1 MNYTPDPIDR
11 RLLNTVQGDFPMVA
25 QPYAKLGEKLKLTE
39 EEVLTRIRNLK
50 KVSLIRNIGAIF
62 DTRRLGYKTELVAMR
77 VDPSRLDEAAKIV
90 NKHPGVSH
98 NYERSHAFNLWF
110 TIAVPPHQDLN
121 RVVTRLGEL
130 AKAESVRPLPTL
142 KLFKIGVKLDLEG
155 DGAEV
160 ISAKRAAN
168 TVGEPRPPAMLAR
181 REDGK
186 TIFPDGKSPQ
196 AHKLSEKEIASIRIL
211 QADLPLLSRP
221 FSESASS
228 IGLTEEELLSQAELF
243 QQQGLLRRFAAVLYH
258 RNAGFTANGMGVWK
272 VSQEKMQEIGLKAS
286 GFPQVSHC
294 YERPTYPDWPYSL
307 FTMVHTRTVEECEK
321 LIREI
326 SETIGVSDYLVLYST
341 KEYKKVRI
349 KYFSE
354 EFDAWE
360 KEFMTGGVAE
370 GKRSVLH

>member
-77 VDPSRLDEAAKIV
+77 VDPSRLDEAAKFV

-121 RVVTRLGEL
+121 QVVARLGEL

-155 DGAEV
+155 DGNET
-160 ISAKRAAN
+160 IDAK
-168 TVGEPRPPAMLAR
+168 
-181 REDGK
+181 REDGQ

-196 AHKLSEKEIASIRIL
+196 AHTLSEKDIAAIRIL
-211 QADLPLLSRP
+211 QADLPLLPRP
-221 FSESASS
+221 FLKSASS
-228 IGLTEEELLSQAELF
+228 IGLTEEDLLSQAELF
-243 QQQGLLRRFAAVLYH
+243 RQQGLLRRFAAVLYH

-272 VSQEKMQEIGLKAS
+272 VSPEKMQEIGLKAS
-286 GFPQVSHC
+286 SFPQVSHC

-307 FTMVHTRTVEECEK
+307 FTMVHTRTVEECEQ

-326 SETIGVSDYLVLYST
+326 SAAIGIDDYLVLYST

-360 KEFMTGGVAE
+360 KEFMDHGVAE
-370 GKRSVLH
+370 GEHSVLH